1 MPSCGSSLTP
11 HLPEPLPFLLSAHVQ
26 ELHSVFTLYFLLR
39 SQQWFSK
46 TEPDKTS
53 SPQSLYGQTPF
64 QCPPWPC
71 WNGGPT
77 ILIIL
82 ILHSSGPF
90 GLWSDKA
97 RTLLLGPAVL
107 CPFQQGLSLLMDLI
121 SCSLQVCAL
130 ALFHLAFQGDIYIY
144 IILAF

>member
-53 SPQSLYGQTPF
+53 SPQSDTLSAPSMALLEWRTNHSDHSHPPF
-64 QCPPWPC
+64 FWSLWPLVRQSKNTAAGPCCSLPLPTRLVPPH
-71 WNGGPT
+71 GSH
-77 ILIIL
+77 LL
-82 ILHSSGPF
+82 LSSG
-90 GLWSDKA
+90 
-97 RTLLLGPAVL
+97 L
-107 CPFQQGLSLLMDLI
+107 CPGSVPLGI
-121 SCSLQVCAL
+121 S
-130 ALFHLAFQGDIYIY
+130 GWYIYIY
-144 IILAF
+144 NLSFLI